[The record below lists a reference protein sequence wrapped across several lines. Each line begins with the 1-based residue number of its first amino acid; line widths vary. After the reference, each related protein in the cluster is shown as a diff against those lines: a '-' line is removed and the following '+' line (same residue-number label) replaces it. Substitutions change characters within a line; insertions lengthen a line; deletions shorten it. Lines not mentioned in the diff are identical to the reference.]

1 MWNCPGTGC
10 SSTGVGLEWREGLG
24 PAFTLSVAGYLQ
36 YLKCEKSLGLASFRL
51 PAWEKGVWGAGSAH
65 GCEHRVLC
73 CLHRPGQRG
82 GKEKSLAC
90 LLGIAWL
97 PQPWRRGSAHHPTE
111 KLPRHQGLLHKN
123 CPIPCLH
130 PSVSQLFSYRL
141 AQTPLFFLLL
151 PLTSILPNPDH
162 IH

>member
-1 MWNCPGTGC
+1 MKNPFVWPPSGFPRGK
-10 SSTGVGLEWREGLG
+10 R
-24 PAFTLSVAGYLQ
+24 
-36 YLKCEKSLGLASFRL
+36 
-51 PAWEKGVWGAGSAH
+51 VWGAGSAH

-97 PQPWRRGSAHHPTE
+97 PQPWRRGSARHPTE
-111 KLPRHQGLLHKN
+111 KLPRDQGLLHKN

-151 PLTSILPNPDH
+151 PLASILPNPDH
-162 IH
+162 IHQNITRISFLQDEETQISPQDFTC